1 MPQNVKQKIRRKLK
15 KGLVILEDT
24 VRKTK
29 AKSAAKKKSAPK
41 KKRSSKKKKGG
52 SSLWKVLFILGLWL
66 GLFLFIAV
74 GSYVAYCYFTMP
86 DIAKAVAQT
95 RQPSTTIM
103 AENGS
108 DIASFGNVYA
118 EVIYPDNLPKNLTNA
133 IIATEDRRFYK
144 HFGFDVWGFGRAMIT
159 NLFRGRYAQGASTIT
174 QQVAKNIF
182 LTPNKNI
189 KRKVQELLLA
199 FWLENKLTKNQI
211 MALYLNRV
219 YFGSG
224 TYGAEAA
231 ANWYFN
237 KSAGDLNLREAA
249 ILAGMLKAPNRY
261 NPILNREKSLERA
274 NVVLHNMLECD
285 YINQKQYASAKTLP
299 VSNGQQYRVSG
310 GKHFAQYVYDEV
322 NSYIGER
329 SVDINVMTTLDQKLQ
344 ESTEKI
350 LHSHIWGAKGK
361 NVSEGAI
368 VVMDYNGAIKAMV
381 GGMDYNRSQFNRA
394 VQAIRQSGSAFK
406 PFVYLTALQ
415 YGFALD
421 SMVNDAPLK
430 IGKWQPSNYSK
441 RYYGNV
447 TLDFALTHSLN
458 VATAA
463 LSKELYLK
471 DIAANARK
479 MGIST
484 KLNLTPSMVLGT
496 NGVKVL
502 DMAAAYT
509 VLANGGYAVW
519 PHAINEISSKDGH
532 QLYVRQ
538 PDKQKQIIA
547 GNIVKQMAQ
556 MLSHVITRGTG
567 KKAQLPYFAAGK
579 TGTTQNYRDAW
590 FVGWAGGYVAA
601 VWVGNDNEK
610 PMNKV
615 GGGTIPAEIWH
626 DVMLAAHNIRPLSD
640 ETDDIGALI
649 DDNAS
654 ADSIGDLIEE
664 EDLADEPK
672 VKTKSSPSTL
682 EGLLDSIF

>member
-1 MPQNVKQKIRRKLK
+1 MPQNVKQKIRRNLK

-41 KKRSSKKKKGG
+41 KKRSAKKKKSG
-52 SSLWKVLFILGLWL
+52 SSLWKSLFILGLWT

-74 GSYVAYCYFTMP
+74 GCYVAYCYFTMP
-86 DIAKAVAQT
+86 DIAKSVAQT

-144 HFGFDVWGFGRAMIT
+144 HFGFDVWGLGRAMIT

-224 TYGAEAA
+224 NYGAEAA

-237 KSAGDLNLREAA
+237 KNADNLNLHEAA

-299 VSNGQQYRVSG
+299 ISNGQQYRVSG

-329 SVDINVMTTLDQKLQ
+329 SVDVNVMTTLDQKLQ
-344 ESTEKI
+344 ESAEKI
-350 LHSHIWGAKGK
+350 LRSHIWGAKGK

-415 YGFALD
+415 YGFAPD

-484 KLNLTPSMVLGT
+484 KIEQTPSMVLGT
-496 NGVKVL
+496 NGVKVI
-502 DMAAAYT
+502 DMATAYA

-538 PDKQKQIIA
+538 SNQQKQIID
-547 GNIVKQMAQ
+547 GNIVKEMSQ

-590 FVGWAGGYVAA
+590 FVGWGGGYVAA

-626 DVMLAAHNIRPLSD
+626 DVMLAAHNIKPL
-640 ETDDIGALI
+640 TTNADDIGLLI
-649 DDNAS
+649 DDNTS

-664 EDLADEPK
+664 EDMTDETK
-672 VKTKSSPSTL
+672 AKTKSAPSTL